1 MANVAN
7 LLLIDEDSAYRR
19 ALASELA
26 QYGHVV
32 SDVSLHAAGRV
43 LADLTCHT
51 HQRPDVVLIDPFLP
65 TVDGLLLLRL
75 MCLGSRRPV
84 MLHTAECPEEQVL
97 QALRGGADGYLP
109 KPAQPAVV
117 DAKVGA
123 LLRRVPAAPPPAP
136 CVVGALRVDVAE
148 RRVSLHGVPVAVT
161 RSEFDLLACLAE
173 HPGRVVSRTVLRTRL
188 GRGGT
193 TSINGID
200 VLVHRLRAKLG
211 EPAAPVRY
219 LHTVRGKGVSLHAA
233 DRGVQHHRM

>member
-1 MANVAN
+1 MANI
-7 LLLIDEDSAYRR
+7 LLIDEDCAYRR
-19 ALASELA
+19 TLAGGLT

-65 TVDGLLLLRL
+65 TMDGLLLLRL
-75 MCLGSRRPV
+75 VCVGSRRPV
-84 MLHTAECPEEQVL
+84 MLHTAEDIEEKVV
-97 QALRGGADGYLP
+97 QALRGGADGFVP
-109 KPAQPAVV
+109 KPGQPAVL
-117 DAKVGA
+117 DAKIGA

-148 RRVSLHGVPVAVT
+148 RRVSLDGVPVAVT
-161 RSEFDLLACLAE
+161 RTEFDLLACLAE
-173 HPGRVVSRTVLRTRL
+173 HPGRVVSRAVLRTRL

-193 TSINGID
+193 TSTNGID
-200 VLVHRLRAKLG
+200 VLVHRLRTKLG
-211 EPAAPVRY
+211 EPSARVRY

-233 DRGVQHHRM
+233 DRDGERHRT